1 MEITELSQLEERLE
15 RLLKD
20 YLELKRQYQIL
31 QRLLQEREAE
41 IERLRQERALFKEK
55 VVALIDRL
63 EQVEKEQDVH

>member
-41 IERLRQERALFKEK
+41 FERLRQERALFKEK

>member
-15 RLLKD
+15 RLLKG
-20 YLELKRQYQIL
+20 YLELKRQHQIL

>member
-15 RLLKD
+15 RLLKG